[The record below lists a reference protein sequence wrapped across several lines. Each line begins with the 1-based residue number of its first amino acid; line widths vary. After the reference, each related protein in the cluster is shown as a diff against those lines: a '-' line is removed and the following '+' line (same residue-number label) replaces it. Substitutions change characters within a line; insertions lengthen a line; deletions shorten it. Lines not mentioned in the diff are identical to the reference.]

1 LWGAKVTLDQTK
13 SGIGQ
18 PRNLKNCGQGEA
30 YFGSPQSEIHFSNSD
45 FEGENWFSIELVGN
59 LQ

>member
-1 LWGAKVTLDQTK
+1 LWGAKVTLDQKK

-30 YFGSPQSEIHFSNSD
+30 YFGSPQSEIDFSNSD
-45 FEGENWFSIELVGN
+45 FEGENWFSIEPVGN

>member
-1 LWGAKVTLDQTK
+1 VGAKVTLDQKK

-30 YFGSPQSEIHFSNSD
+30 YFGSPQSEIDLAIVILKVKIGFQ
-45 FEGENWFSIELVGN
+45 LN
-59 LQ
+59 L